1 MSTFNTKTPKRKTV
15 TTNMAGGEAYKQT
28 DQLELVSLLLTS
40 FAQDT
45 YYEKA
50 GSQLD
55 RLKALIDKVD
65 PEFAAKA
72 IVYARHEFGMRS
84 ITHAA
89 AVYLAPRLSGKRY
102 AKNFYEAM
110 VARPDDITE
119 TLALY
124 FSLNKLGKLPN
135 SMIKGFGAAFSK
147 FGGYQLAKYR
157 AEGKSVTLKDAMAL
171 THPVP
176 TERNAEALRLLK
188 AGELKSTDTWESM
201 LSAAGNSIVEKS
213 NAWSTLLKENKL
225 GYFALLRNLRN
236 ISEQSPDSLK
246 LALAQLVDKKRV
258 KSSKVLPFRFQ
269 TAYKQL
275 LADGADRKILSAID
289 TAADIALG
297 NVPTLKGNTL
307 VALDVSGSMSS
318 KPYRAKG
325 VATAPAEI
333 GALFAAALVLANE
346 DSDLLTFDGTYRW
359 HAVEKM
365 GILPFAR
372 NIKTPGGSTD
382 FNQIFKPLTKKY
394 DRIIILS
401 DMQAWVG
408 YNTPRASLEEY
419 KRRTG
424 ADPHI
429 WSFDL
434 NGQGT
439 MQFPENNVYALAGFS
454 EKVFDIMQLLES
466 DRKALVST
474 IKTYDF
480 TAKTNSVKE
489 ESSEEAEG

>member
-1 MSTFNTKTPKRKTV
+1 MSTFNTKTLKSKIV
-15 TTNMAGGEAYKQT
+15 TNNLAGGEAYKQT

-40 FAQDT
+40 FVQDT

-50 GSQLD
+50 SSQLD
-55 RLKALIDKVD
+55 RLKALINSVD

-72 IVYARHEFGMRS
+72 IVYARQEFGMRS

-89 AVYLAPRLSGKRY
+89 ATYLAPRLSGKSY
-102 AKNFYEAM
+102 AKKFYEAM

-119 TLALY
+119 TLAFYL
-124 FSLNKLGKLPN
+124 SMNKEGKLPN

-188 AGELKSTDTWESM
+188 SGELKSTDTWESK
-201 LSAAGNSIVEKS
+201 LSAAGS
-213 NAWSTLLKENKL
+213 NAAEKGMAWEELLKENKL

-236 ISEQSPDSLK
+236 IGAQSKTSLD
-246 LALAQLVDKKRV
+246 LALSQLKDKRKI
-258 KSSKVLPFRFQ
+258 KNSKVLPFRFQ

-275 LADGADRKILSAID
+275 LSEGADRKVLAAID
-289 TAADIALG
+289 YAADIALG
-297 NVPTLKGNTL
+297 NVPKLEGRTL

-318 KPYRAKG
+318 VPYRKHGKG
-325 VATAPAEI
+325 VAPAEI

-346 DSDLLTFDGTYRW
+346 DAELLTFDGSYRW
-359 HAVEKM
+359 HTVEKM

-372 NIKTPGGSTD
+372 HIKTPGGSTD

-408 YNTPRASLEEY
+408 YHTPKASLEEY
-419 KRRTG
+419 KKRTG
-424 ADPHI
+424 ANPHI

-434 NGQGT
+434 NGHGT
-439 MQFPENNVYALAGFS
+439 MQFPESNVYALAGFS
-454 EKVFDIMQLLES
+454 EKVFDIMPLLEA
-466 DRKALVST
+466 DRKALVNT
-474 IKTYDF
+474 IKAYDF
-480 TAKTNSVKE
+480 TSKVTSIKE
-489 ESSEEAEG
+489 EDTSEEA